1 MTATDAPAIHRA
13 GAPSGRTA
21 EMRACV
27 CLTKAETFGAC
38 QALADADRVLVA
50 AGTLREARALGDL
63 FELLEDRMTRT
74 GARPS
79 RAGSDRPEGPGGED
93 RTLPA
98 SYDCSGSYSMDSELT
113 Q

>member
-1 MTATDAPAIHRA
+1 MTETDVPAALPAR
-13 GAPSGRTA
+13 APSGQTA
-21 EMRACV
+21 EVRAAV

-50 AGTLREARALGDL
+50 AGTMREARALGDL

-74 GARPS
+74 GAGPS
-79 RAGSDRPEGPGGED
+79 RTGSDRPVGPEGGD
-93 RTLPA
+93 RALPTP
-98 SYDCSGSYSMDSELT
+98 YDCSGSYSMDSELT